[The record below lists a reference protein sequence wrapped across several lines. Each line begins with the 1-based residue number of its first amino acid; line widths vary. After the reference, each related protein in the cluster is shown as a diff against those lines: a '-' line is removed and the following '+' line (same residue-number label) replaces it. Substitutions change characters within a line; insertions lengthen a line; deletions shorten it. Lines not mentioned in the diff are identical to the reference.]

1 MPNKYY
7 IDWYQYLQ
15 NLLPVNKR
23 LNKFIVFGKV
33 LVSQIK
39 WLHINIFSYFYDGAT
54 FSYWDISISY
64 TKGTYIKGLDKSIY
78 YCIADSPAGQTVYDV
93 NYWLPI
99 NSEFIGAKD
108 RVRFTSQKVIFE
120 YALNTWFDYTFQN
133 PPLQSPLNSVSNN
146 TIYISAN
153 TINPNV
159 FVIGQNL
166 TNSSVVGVTYTDSKY
181 FVGLPPSSFV
191 QNDFTIN
198 YQLSAIPSYL
208 TSTEFEKQIRA
219 FADKLVLAGTQ
230 YNIQSY

>member
-1 MPNKYY
+1 
-7 IDWYQYLQ
+7 
-15 NLLPVNKR
+15 V
-23 LNKFIVFGKV
+23 
-33 LVSQIK
+33 
-39 WLHINIFSYFYDGAT
+39 
-54 FSYWDISISY
+54 
-64 TKGTYIKGLDKSIY
+64 Y
-78 YCIADSPAGQTVYDV
+78 YCIATAPAGKTVYDL

-99 NSEFIGAKD
+99 NKEFLGAKD
-108 RVRFTSQKVIFE
+108 RIRFTSQKVLFE
-120 YALNTWFDYTFQN
+120 YALNKWFDYSFVN
-133 PPLQSPLNSVSNN
+133 PPLQSPLNSASNN

-159 FVIGQNL
+159 FIMGQNL

-181 FVGLPPSSFV
+181 FVGTAPSSFV

-208 TSTEFEKQIRA
+208 TSTAFEKQIRA